1 MKKYL
6 EKSNLF
12 EEMYILT
19 HNLRV
24 QYFMAEESRQRKI
37 ESVSHTV
44 CLIRKKREVNAC
56 SYSLLPFYAVYNAII
71 AMMVPQVGGF
81 YNLVE

>member
-24 QYFMAEESRQRKI
+24 QYFMAEE
-37 ESVSHTV
+37 
-44 CLIRKKREVNAC
+44 
-56 SYSLLPFYAVYNAII
+56 
-71 AMMVPQVGGF
+71 
-81 YNLVE
+81 